1 MPSTPTT
8 PHYLPLLLAVWL
20 TPLPPDRSPS
30 SPKGSQG
37 YLPFPPYSPGSHWH
51 LSHVFGTWWQYLT
64 ILGTVSCLY
73 RRTLFYMAVFFKA
86 LHVHNTVQK
95 VGPNLVTRGEASNLF
110 PTKET
115 LSFCHLWLI
124 LKLQTVLGTPQIP
137 PPPESVHKVINLIPN
152 SGPLLV
158 GLPCACFE
166 ARRIC
171 FQKTKKKVGQE

>member
-1 MPSTPTT
+1 MPSTPTA

-73 RRTLFYMAVFFKA
+73 GRTLFYMAVFFKA

-95 VGPNLVTRGEASNLF
+95 VGPNSVTRGEASNLF
-110 PTKET
+110 LTKEA

-124 LKLQTVLGTPQIP
+124 LKLQTVLGTPRTP
-137 PPPESVHKVINLIPN
+137 PQRVFIKSSTSFQAQNHR
-152 SGPLLV
+152 LLTYRMLV
-158 GLPCACFE
+158 LKQEEFVF
-166 ARRIC
+166 RKQR
-171 FQKTKKKVGQE
+171 KK

>member
-1 MPSTPTT
+1 MPSTPTA
-8 PHYLPLLLAVWL
+8 PHYLPLFLAVWL

-95 VGPNLVTRGEASNLF
+95 VGPNSVTRGEASNLF
-110 PTKET
+110 LTKET

-137 PPPESVHKVINLIPN
+137 PPQRVFIKSSTSFQAQNHC
-152 SGPLLV
+152 LLAYRMLV
-158 GLPCACFE
+158 LKQEEFVF
-166 ARRIC
+166 RKQR
-171 FQKTKKKVGQE
+171 KK